1 MRPDPQLIVCWAAK
15 GGSGTT
21 VTCATAAL
29 THPGP
34 VLLVGLDNDL
44 PDVLATTPPPHGGV
58 GGWLTSGQPRDHLD
72 RLTPRTIDAST
83 RFLTGGRPT
92 HGDITND
99 RWTRLAD
106 WLHQQPGTV
115 IVDAG
120 TRTPPQGLLDAAD
133 RRLLVTRNCYLA
145 LRQALLTSPQ
155 PDGLVV
161 LRDPA
166 RPLTEHDVEAALHTP
181 AQAVITLT
189 TDVARAVDAGLLA
202 TAATG
207 MYRHELTGIT
217 GTRPTAPPTPSTAQT
232 ILDNWANQTQPAVAS
247 VNPEPPHRA
256 L

>member
-21 VTCATAAL
+21 VTCATETL

-58 GGWLTSGQPRDHLD
+58 GGWLTAGQPRDHLD

-92 HGDITND
+92 HGNITND
-99 RWTRLAD
+99 RWTQLAD

-133 RRLLVTRNCYLA
+133 RRLLLTRIA
-145 LRQALLTSPQ
+145 S
-155 PDGLVV
+155 
-161 LRDPA
+161 
-166 RPLTEHDVEAALHTP
+166 
-181 AQAVITLT
+181 
-189 TDVARAVDAGLLA
+189 A
-202 TAATG
+202 TARYRRSKGIVGSRSCEPAPRRSAYNTPGSSRFTG
-207 MYRHELTGIT
+207 
-217 GTRPTAPPTPSTAQT
+217 SF
-232 ILDNWANQTQPAVAS
+232 VAS
-247 VNPEPPHRA
+247 QPRTSARSQP
-256 L
+256 